1 MSGTRNRSLKALVAL
16 GLITALLISP
26 LALRLESV
34 LLIGL
39 PGDLPLGTLLAA
51 LAMVSG
57 AALAFAAGPPGSW
70 LRRVSSLTL
79 AAAVMWLPLG
89 MLLAGNPSLSFVN
102 DGSDSALF
110 WRYTGLTVPL
120 IILTWI
126 WAGVSGVMSIRAA
139 GR

>member
-1 MSGTRNRSLKALVAL
+1 MPSKRLITL
-16 GLITALLISP
+16 GSITALLSLP
-26 LALRLESV
+26 LLLRLEAV
-34 LLIGL
+34 LLIRL
-39 PGDLPLGTLLAA
+39 PGALPLGTLLAA

-79 AAAVMWLPLG
+79 AAAVIWLPLG

-110 WRYTGLTVPL
+110 WRYTGLTVLL
-120 IILTWI
+120 IILTWV
-126 WAGVSGVMSIRAA
+126 WAAVSGVMSIRAA